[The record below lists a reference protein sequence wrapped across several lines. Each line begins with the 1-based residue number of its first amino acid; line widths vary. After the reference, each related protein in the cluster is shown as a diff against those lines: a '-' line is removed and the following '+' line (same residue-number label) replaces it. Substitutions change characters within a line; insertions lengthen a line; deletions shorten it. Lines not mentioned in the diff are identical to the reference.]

1 MKRIFWIALFAAS
14 LHAQAQTSHQVT
26 LRWTASPDSTT
37 ATPGTVTVYRAT
49 AACPSSGIGTLTYS
63 KLTAAA
69 LAGGPYVD
77 TAVTSGI
84 TYCYYVTATI
94 GGLESNP
101 SNTFQGQI
109 PVAAPTTLTGTVQ

>member
-1 MKRIFWIALFAAS
+1 MKRLFWIALFAAS
-14 LHAQAQTSHQVT
+14 LHAQSTHQVT

-37 ATPGTVTVYRAT
+37 AAPGTVTVYRAT
-49 AACPSSGIGTLTYS
+49 AACPASGIGTLAYS
-63 KLTAAA
+63 KLTATA

-77 TAVTSGI
+77 TSVTTGS

-109 PVAAPTTLTGTVQ
+109 PTAPPSTLTGSVQ